1 MKSIIKYNYADQLT
15 PEFMFCAD
23 LLPCF
28 ELKKNKVLLRKVK
41 QYIMPIQRSLK
52 QSPIAPEL
60 IV

>member
-28 ELKKNKVLLRKVK
+28 ELKK
-41 QYIMPIQRSLK
+41 K
-52 QSPIAPEL
+52 QSFIEKSKTIHNAYTTKS
-60 IV
+60 